1 MTMIGEALRLSRS
14 SKNFNSY
21 VFGSATAYFRRGIP
35 VNVSE
40 SGRHYHAGHV
50 KTVMRGNPWS
60 ERKDEVL
67 ACANRRDTSIKGILS
82 AARRE
87 ERSSSP
93 IPAKSEGIR
102 CGRRTKAVDLLSA
115 PSISSCAN
123 TLVRMTGLHPYKRPA
138 PNDAMTLRHAK
149 NLATHAGGASEVECG
164 PGINALCSKIEE
176 LLRVKSE
183 QLLMLR
189 KEFGNVS
196 VGEVTVS
203 QVLGGM
209 RDIIGMNCETSLL
222 DANKGITYRGLSIA
236 EMLEK
241 LPSAAPGNNCPYSE
255 GVIWLLLTGQI
266 PDASETKALSAELA
280 RRAYV
285 PMHVYKVIDQLPTD
299 VHPMTQYVVA
309 IAALQSESKFRQVY
323 KEKKYSKETAW
334 RLVLDDSLDLIASN
348 PLIVG
353 YIYRRTF
360 VDHTIKDGEGM
371 TYDPELDYA
380 ANLAK
385 LIGIDTPEFRDMMRL
400 YIAVHADHEGG
411 NVSAHSAHLIGSAL
425 ADPYFC
431 FAGALTGLSGPLHGL
446 ANQECL
452 SWVKNM
458 VDQMEGQEINVES
471 VTKFAQETLAK
482 GQVIPGYGHAVLR
495 VEDPRHTA
503 FVKFAHKNFPDD
515 PLVKVLDIC
524 LEAIPPVLLAT
535 GKVKSPHPNV
545 DCSTGIILSHFGI
558 KEPDMYTVF
567 FGISRA
573 IGILAQLVWA
583 RALKMPI
590 ERPKSHTLDSL
601 LEMCK

>member
-1 MTMIGEALRLSRS
+1 MIGEVLRLSIS

-21 VFGSATAYFRRGIP
+21 VIGSARAHFRRGIP
-35 VNVSE
+35 CNGSE
-40 SGRHYHAGHV
+40 SGRHYHANRV
-50 KTVMRGNPWS
+50 SSVLRGSAFS
-60 ERKDEVL
+60 ECKDGTPAVVNL
-67 ACANRRDTSIKGILS
+67 RSCTIKDMLLTT
-82 AARRE
+82 RRE
-87 ERSSSP
+87 ESSSS
-93 IPAKSEGIR
+93 ALTAGSEGTR
-102 CGRRTKAVDLLSA
+102 CERVTKAVDALPA
-115 PSISSCAN
+115 ASISSCGYPLA
-123 TLVRMTGLHPYKRPA
+123 RMTGMHPSKRPA
-138 PNDAMTLRHAK
+138 LNDALRLRHAYSF
-149 NLATHAGGASEVECG
+149 ATHAAAADNVECG
-164 PGINALCSKIEE
+164 PGITALCSKIEE

-183 QLLMLR
+183 QLVTLR
-189 KEFGNVS
+189 KEFGKVT
-196 VGEVTVS
+196 VGEITVS

-222 DANKGITYRGLSIA
+222 DANRGITYRGLTIA
-236 EMLEK
+236 ELLEK
-241 LPSAAPGNNCPYSE
+241 LPGATEGNNCPYSE
-255 GVIWLLLTGQI
+255 GVMWLLLTGKI
-266 PDASETKALSAELA
+266 PAASETKTLSAELG

-285 PMHVYKVIDQLPTD
+285 PMHVFKVIDQLPTD
-299 VHPMTQYVVA
+299 VHPMTQYVAAV
-309 IAALQSESKFRQVY
+309 AALQSESKFRKVY
-323 KEKKYSKETAW
+323 NEKKYCKETAW
-334 RLVLDDSLDLIASN
+334 RLVLDDSLNLIAAN

-360 VDHTIKDGEGM
+360 VDHTIKDGKGM

-411 NVSAHSAHLIGSAL
+411 NVSAHTAHLIGSAL

-452 SWVKNM
+452 SWVNNM
-458 VDQMEGQEINVES
+458 VKEMRGQEINVET
-471 VTKFAQETLAK
+471 VTKFAKDTLAK

-503 FVKFAHKNFPDD
+503 FVKFAHKHFPDD
-515 PLVKVLDIC
+515 PLVKILDVC
-524 LEAIPPVLLAT
+524 LEAIPPVLMAT
-535 GKVKSPHPNV
+535 GKIKSPHPNV